1 MNQQMYNY
9 KQMGPEMNK
18 NPKLTIGK
26 LQDPMCPYCDVAM
39 FGVSAITFG
48 IDKKFKHYAQCPECN
63 YKTKE
68 GALFMQT
75 TKERLLDE
83 ELGGL

>member
-1 MNQQMYNY
+1 
-9 KQMGPEMNK
+9 MNK
-18 NPKLTIGK
+18 NTKLTIGK
-26 LQDPMCPYCDVAM
+26 LKDPMCPECNVPM

-48 IDKKFKHYAQCPECN
+48 TDKKFKHYAQCPECN

-68 GALFMQT
+68 GALSMST
-75 TKERLLDE
+75 TAERLLDK